1 MNAQSEVVNDLLRE
15 VVPQVE
21 GRLYGWGRC
30 VVTYP
35 GAPISKVYEALQEY
49 GLKGPGIGKDKTSL
63 SPQERWA
70 LQHQDQIETAKIVA
84 RTLRK
89 MAKLERRI
97 VWMRYVEKRTWV
109 EIAEKVCMSESLV
122 KRVLRERILYIFAAE
137 FGLLATDDLGSGEAA
152 G

>member
-1 MNAQSEVVNDLLRE
+1 MNAQTEPVTDLLRD

-35 GAPISKVYEALQEY
+35 GAPISRVYEALQEY
-49 GLKGPGIGKDKTSL
+49 GLQGPGVNSEKQSL

-70 LQHQDQIETAKIVA
+70 IQYQHEIDTARIVQ
-84 RTLRK
+84 RTLKK
-89 MAKLERRI
+89 MARLERRI

-109 EIAEKVCMSESLV
+109 DIAEKVSMSESLV
-122 KRVLRERILYIFAAE
+122 KRVLRERILYLFAAE
-137 FGLLATDDLGSGEAA
+137 FGLLATDNLGIGE
-152 G
+152 